1 MRSIIFILF
10 VSSVSISFAQNPVEE
25 ISGLSEKHYQ
35 KRKEHVLRKN
45 GKIIGFKPYDESYVR
60 PSLVKFLSKVKKVV
74 KSKDHKGFKK
84 LLSAKLRCRY
94 VDPSASEEYRK
105 SVNGLD
111 YCYKYLKISTEHFL
125 KEMEMLLSLGGCFSD
140 SGGVQINHFYIP
152 SLIPRLGCF
161 MKESEHSDL
170 KPYSRSNLF
179 FSKPTKFYKGVYE
192 EKPVGEIKA
201 YTLLAKFSVN
211 SHCKKYA
218 ASSEEIDWG
227 TCSDVWG
234 SFQTFDGKTRGFFK
248 KNLKPHNLRHIMV
261 KFINGRWE
269 IARIGY

>member
-1 MRSIIFILF
+1 MLFIF
-10 VSSVSISFAQNPVEE
+10 SASVSLAQDPVEK

-94 VDPSASEEYRK
+94 VDRSASKEEYDRV
-105 SVNGLD
+105 SGLD

-125 KEMEMLLSLGGCFSD
+125 KEMEMLLSLGGCFSA

-152 SLIPRLGCF
+152 SLIPGLGCF

-192 EKPVGEIKA
+192 EKPVGEVKA
-201 YTLLAKFSVN
+201 YTLLAKFSVWPQ
-211 SHCKKYA
+211 CLEY
-218 ASSEEIDWG
+218 SEKAKRKDSRVCRSE
-227 TCSDVWG
+227 WG
-234 SFQTFDGKTRGFFK
+234 SFQTFDGKTRGFYK
-248 KNLKPHNLRHIMV
+248 EKLEPHTPHYIMV